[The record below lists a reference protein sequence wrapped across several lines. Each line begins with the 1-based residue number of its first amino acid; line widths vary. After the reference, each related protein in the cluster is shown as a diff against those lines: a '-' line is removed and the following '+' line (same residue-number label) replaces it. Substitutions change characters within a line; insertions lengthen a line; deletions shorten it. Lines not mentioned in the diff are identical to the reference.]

1 MLDYDTV
8 EQAMLVLKQQHK
20 VVSKKVLQNILEK
33 RTACT
38 DEFSEI
44 NETQKKLDESLAV
57 VRKARSYL
65 SFARTNLT
73 TTSLEILATYK
84 KRETLQDLLKT
95 LHTIKRMKS
104 TETQLQQLLSDGNY
118 SAAIEILLECRTAAA
133 EYEQYACV
141 ESLSL
146 KLQDTMMLTELQLD
160 NVLNEVFSY
169 FFLSQIL

>member
-1 MLDYDTV
+1 MI
-8 EQAMLVLKQQHK
+8 VLRQQHK
-20 VVSKKVLQNILEK
+20 VVSKKVLQNILDQ
-33 RTACT
+33 RAACN

-44 NETQKKLDESLAV
+44 NETQNKLNESLLV
-57 VRKARSYL
+57 VRNARSNL

-84 KRETLQDLLKT
+84 KREILQDLVKT

-104 TETQLQQLLSDGNY
+104 TETQLQHLLSDGNY
-118 SAAIEILLECRTAAA
+118 SAAIEILLECRMAVAK
-133 EYEQYACV
+133 YEQFACV

-160 NVLNEVFSY
+160 NVLNEVSRVGH
-169 FFLSQIL
+169 S